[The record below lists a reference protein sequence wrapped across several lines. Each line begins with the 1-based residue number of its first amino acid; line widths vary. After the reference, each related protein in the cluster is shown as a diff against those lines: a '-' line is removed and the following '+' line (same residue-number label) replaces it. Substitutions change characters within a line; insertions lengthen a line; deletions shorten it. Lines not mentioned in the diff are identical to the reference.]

1 MRAVGSNLR
10 PTQGSECL
18 GSFGL
23 SVFIIFFMEMMDP
36 QDDRGIKYSDSLF
49 YESENTRHVSARRA
63 GFPRGCSSVCPEI
76 WHCLFQFLSKL
87 EPHIGVSQHP
97 GIRAQLASAASPTS
111 GTRCTGQRAPRR
123 VGRLEAALR
132 VPLLIRTF
140 SRNRTQCAAVLSRSR
155 NE

>member
-1 MRAVGSNLR
+1 MGQ
-10 PTQGSECL
+10 TQGPPRDQSVWGAL
-18 GSFGL
+18 GL

-63 GFPRGCSSVCPEI
+63 GFPRGCSCICPEI

-97 GIRAQLASAASPTS
+97 GIRAQLVSAASPTS

-123 VGRLEAALR
+123 AGRLEAALR

-140 SRNRTQCAAVLSRSR
+140 SRNRTQCPAVLSRSR